1 MRRAAALE
9 RGGHAAAFVGHDQT
23 RTTECGAAASAAVGG
38 AIAKSCPR
46 PLPDA
51 AEAAAPHFTVVAHDG
66 GGMAAALQGRP
77 PSVTLSRV

>member
-1 MRRAAALE
+1 
-9 RGGHAAAFVGHDQT
+9 
-23 RTTECGAAASAAVGG
+23 VGG

-46 PLPDA
+46 LLPDA

-66 GGMAAALQGRP
+66 RGMAAALQGRP